1 MYRYQIIPCESFPN
15 SVHSR
20 LEYYS
25 TNLNSSKSNR
35 STLNENQQYKKSSIP
50 TNHASIM
57 ERATNLNSSRSN

>member
-35 STLNENQQYKKSSIP
+35 STLNQNQLQKQSS
-50 TNHASIM
+50 TSKHSSVT
-57 ERATNLNSSRSN
+57 EHATNLNSSRSN